1 MSTILIFAGGEHP
14 GAELADE
21 LPAADLAIAADGG
34 YDLARR
40 LDHPVAILVGDMDS
54 IEATDI
60 PDTVVVERHSPDKDH
75 TDLELA
81 FELAI
86 REDPARIV
94 VVGGEGGRIDHE
106 LAAAGLICSPR
117 WEDAGEIDWVSSRG
131 WAHVVHHHRIIHAD
145 IGATVSLI
153 PMGGPALGVTTS
165 GLRWELNDDVLEA
178 GTTLGVSNVMT
189 SPVAEIRVTSGCLLV
204 VIPAP

>member
-34 YDLARR
+34 YDLARS
-40 LDHPVAILVGDMDS
+40 LEQPIAVLVGDMDS
-54 IEATDI
+54 IVATDI
-60 PDTVVVERHSPDKDH
+60 PETVVVERHSPDKDQ

-94 VVGGEGGRIDHE
+94 VVGGDGGRLDHE
-106 LAAAGLICSPR
+106 LAAAGLMCSRR
-117 WEDAGEIDWVSSRG
+117 WEGAGEIDWVSSRG

-145 IGATVSLI
+145 IGALVSLV
-153 PMGGPALGVTTS
+153 PMGGPAGGVTTK
-165 GLRWELNDDVLEA
+165 GLRWELKDQVLEV

-189 SPVAEIRVTSGCLLV
+189 SPVAEITVTSGCLLV
-204 VIPAP
+204 VIPAT